1 MLTVTRH
8 PVLQRLD
15 CAAEVDVLFEEVAT
29 ARAADGPEFDV
40 ILGFDVLTENTPTI
54 ELHHHFA
61 DGERSRCAEYLLTAV
76 SRLPSF
82 ASKRCAVLSFAS
94 IWLLFAKCSIVKSCW
109 KRLQV
114 VWALKCGRSY
124 MCELVQ

>member
-82 ASKRCAVLSFAS
+82 ASKRCAVLSVAS
-94 IWLLFAKCSIVKSCW
+94 T
-109 KRLQV
+109 LQYQFTIINFTN
-114 VWALKCGRSY
+114 LY
-124 MCELVQ
+124 MKIIDLRNFQFFN